1 MDDDI
6 MQAVL
11 KHLVNEL
18 EETTNL
24 DDITAESNLRDD
36 LDLNSLQA
44 VNLIMEMEDE
54 FDISISEE
62 ELVPIKTI
70 GDVVTAIQ
78 EKLKQKGEG

>member
-1 MDDDI
+1 MDDHV

-18 EETTNL
+18 EETTNP
-24 DDITAESNLRDD
+24 DQITAESNLRDD

-44 VNLIMEMEDE
+44 VNLIMEMEEE

-62 ELVPIKTI
+62 ELAPIKTI

-78 EKLKQKGEG
+78 KKLKQKGEG

>member
-18 EETTNL
+18 EETINL
-24 DDITAESNLRDD
+24 NDITAESNLRDD

>member
-18 EETTNL
+18 EETINL
-24 DDITAESNLRDD
+24 NDITAESNLRDD

-62 ELVPIKTI
+62 ELAPIKTI

>member
-11 KHLVNEL
+11 KHLINEL
-18 EETTNL
+18 EERTNL

-62 ELVPIKTI
+62 ELAPIKTI